1 MMLMVSP
8 SADSAISDVKIDSG
22 IEIAMISVLRQL
34 PRNSRII
41 IAVSTA
47 AISASW
53 ITPWT
58 AALTNTDWSNS
69 GVIVSP
75 SGSVGITFGSSAFR
89 SDTTLSVDAS
99 PLFRIE
105 ISTPRWPFWRTTLVC
120 GAKPSRTAATS
131 RR

>member
-1 MMLMVSP
+1 MLMVSP

-53 ITPWT
+53 ITPDGRVDEHR
-58 AALTNTDWSNS
+58 LVEQRCDRE
-69 GVIVSP
+69 P

-105 ISTPRWPFWRTTLVC
+105 MSTPRWPFWRTTLVC
-120 GAKPSRTAATS
+120 GAKPSRTDATS